1 MVTFITP
8 GRPPEAVVASMCCS
22 MIRAVGS
29 CNAESEPVTGSDSG
43 AVDGVI
49 STEVGVNSGMH
60 PACTK
65 RNPISKR
72 MENTILRISSA
83 PFFTLYLLIHR
94 RDKRRSTSWNCRIC
108 PFDSSTETRSGAVL
122 LNRFR
127 DPDGSVQIHLGFK
140 TVGDFAVGPN
150 QGLTFV
156 NQPGKS
162 RFTAAYDKQIVAIH
176 PYRRVVIH
184 QGFLNRGGGDFFEY
198 GLFGL

>member
-29 CNAESEPVTGSDSG
+29 CNAESEPATGTDRG
-43 AVDGVI
+43 TVEGVI
-49 STEVGVNSGMH
+49 FNWVGLNSGMH
-60 PACTK
+60 LACTK
-65 RNPISKR
+65 RNPARIR
-72 MENTILRISSA
+72 VENTILRIWSA

-127 DPDGSVQIHLGFK
+127 DPDGSFQIYFGFK
-140 TVGDFAVGPN
+140 TVCDFAVGPN
-150 QGLTFV
+150 QGMAFV
-156 NQPGKS
+156 NQTG
-162 RFTAAYDKQIVAIH
+162 
-176 PYRRVVIH
+176 
-184 QGFLNRGGGDFFEY
+184 
-198 GLFGL
+198 